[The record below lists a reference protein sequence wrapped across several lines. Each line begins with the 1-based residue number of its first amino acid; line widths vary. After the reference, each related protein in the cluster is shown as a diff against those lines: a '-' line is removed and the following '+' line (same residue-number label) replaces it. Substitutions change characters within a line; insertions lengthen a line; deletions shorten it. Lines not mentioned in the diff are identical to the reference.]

1 MSAAK
6 PQDCTLCS
14 HVALYLPWHTGMVP
28 GAWSY
33 LPAAAETL
41 GLSAMNVLRS
51 GSEFIRILFLHF
63 PVSHNALW
71 PGPWRHAAPSHGAR
85 HRGSGWLFPTNW
97 TNVTKFP
104 RILDNRAKFSPREQ
118 TSAVQSVSVLR
129 LRRLGCIENTETDTG
144 LCVHWIGT
152 CQHADMPA
160 CHGPAIVQTNSRAPI
175 ICTTHTARLEE

>member
-51 GSEFIRILFLHF
+51 GSKFKRTHYTYYTTTHGGMGGLVSPSMGFLCDCEIF
-63 PVSHNALW
+63 VN
-71 PGPWRHAAPSHGAR
+71 
-85 HRGSGWLFPTNW
+85 
-97 TNVTKFP
+97 
-104 RILDNRAKFSPREQ
+104 
-118 TSAVQSVSVLR
+118 LR
-129 LRRLGCIENTETDTG
+129 LKI
-144 LCVHWIGT
+144 
-152 CQHADMPA
+152 
-160 CHGPAIVQTNSRAPI
+160 
-175 ICTTHTARLEE
+175 

>member
-14 HVALYLPWHTGMVP
+14 HVALYLPWHTGILP
-28 GAWSY
+28 GLIFLLLQKHLVCPQWMS
-33 LPAAAETL
+33 
-41 GLSAMNVLRS
+41 SVVVLNL
-51 GSEFIRILFLHF
+51 SEFSFYIF
-63 PVSHNALW
+63 PSPTTHNALW